1 MKKYNLTNNLGLK
14 IIAFIFAAF
23 LWLIV
28 VNLDNPVVSRTYS
41 DIQVDIVNDDII
53 TSAGDV
59 YQVDGEQTAS
69 VTVYATRKIQQE
81 IDSRDI
87 VATADIREMDT
98 TTGLVPIKVSIPGY
112 EEDYV
117 SAEAFPRNLTIQR
130 EKSGKKDL
138 KLTVRD
144 EDEPAEGYI
153 IGEMTVNPKEVTITG
168 AESVLAKIDR
178 AEARIS
184 VEGLSQDQLMKA
196 DLMLYD
202 ADGNVQGQTQI
213 SNNLGDDGIT
223 VSVEVLKLK
232 SVPIVLD
239 VNGTPAEGYKYTGAT
254 STPESIQVCGKSSA
268 LQEFD
273 EIEIPSSVLN
283 VSGASDSIEKMIDI
297 TQYLPD
303 NIRLVDESA
312 GEIRINLKIEK
323 EGTRAMDFLVSSIR
337 LNNLA
342 EDLQVSYETGAEITI
357 RVSGDEPLLE
367 SLDIS
372 NAVSVDLAGYTMP
385 GTYDLPVKVDLPDG
399 ISLEDEVR
407 VSLTLEEKPI
417 EDNQGNQ
424 SGQTEQEE
432 ESD

>member
-1 MKKYNLTNNLGLK
+1 M
-14 IIAFIFAAF
+14 
-23 LWLIV
+23 
-28 VNLDNPVVSRTYS
+28 
-41 DIQVDIVNDDII
+41 
-53 TSAGDV
+53 
-59 YQVDGEQTAS
+59 
-69 VTVYATRKIQQE
+69 
-81 IDSRDI
+81 
-87 VATADIREMDT
+87 
-98 TTGLVPIKVSIPGY
+98 
-112 EEDYV
+112 
-117 SAEAFPRNLTIQR
+117 
-130 EKSGKKDL
+130 
-138 KLTVRD
+138 
-144 EDEPAEGYI
+144 
-153 IGEMTVNPKEVTITG
+153 
-168 AESVLAKIDR
+168 
-178 AEARIS
+178 
-184 VEGLSQDQLMKA
+184 
-196 DLMLYD
+196 
-202 ADGNVQGQTQI
+202 
-213 SNNLGDDGIT
+213 
-223 VSVEVLKLK
+223 EVLKLK

-367 SLDIS
+367 SLDIT

-417 EDNQGNQ
+417 EDNQSNQ